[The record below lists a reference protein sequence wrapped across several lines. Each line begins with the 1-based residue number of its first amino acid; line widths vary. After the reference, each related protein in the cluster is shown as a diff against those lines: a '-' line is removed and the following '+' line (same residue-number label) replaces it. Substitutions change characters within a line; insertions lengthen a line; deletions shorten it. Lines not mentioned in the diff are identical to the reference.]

1 LALRGYFCH
10 VLALQNKNSYAIGA
24 SLNESS
30 ELRNDETLSRFALL
44 WAGDESM
51 RDSII
56 EGNMH
61 WVIRLAEA
69 MDNRSDIPVIDLIE
83 AGKAGLTL
91 AVDAFKNPEF
101 VFAPDHSLKG
111 GYAIWW
117 VMMKFFKLANA
128 RGYHYNAGSNSI
140 SGSLAS

>member
-1 LALRGYFCH
+1 MAVIFWRYKI
-10 VLALQNKNSYAIGA
+10 KNSYAMGA

-30 ELRNDETLSRFALL
+30 ALRNDETLSCFELL
-44 WAGDESM
+44 WAGDRTM

-56 EGNMH
+56 DGNMH

-69 MDNRSDIPVIDLIE
+69 MHDRSGIPLIE
-83 AGKAGLTL
+83 LIDAGKAGLIL
-91 AVDAFKNPEF
+91 AVDAFKNSEF
-101 VFAPDHSLKG
+101 AFAPDNSLKG

-117 VMMKFFKLANA
+117 VMVKFSKLANA

-140 SGSLAS
+140 TGSLDS